1 MTRPAEESRHSVVAE
16 DWLKRLVLRF
26 FEERIFGRMRL
37 DKLAQQLRAHDRE
50 QRRNAR
56 LTGTRR
62 V

>member
-1 MTRPAEESRHSVVAE
+1 VVAE